1 MCSVDTGQSLCVMP
15 FQYSMYST
23 GYFCKIYSVQ
33 CHERHNAVETGD
45 TSLCVTVYDI
55 STVQSGDTSLCVWS
69 NRASAV
75 IASSP
80 PSGNAGFPKSGPT
93 RARAKDETDYIYFGG
108 FL

>member
-1 MCSVDTGQSLCVMP
+1 MP
-15 FQYSMYST
+15 E
-23 GYFCKIYSVQ
+23 
-33 CHERHNAVETGD
+33 CHERHNAVEKREP
-45 TSLCVTVYDI
+45 SLCVTVYDI

-93 RARAKDETDYIYFGG
+93 KARAKDETDFTYFGG
-108 FL
+108 FFK